1 MNGDEELVELT
12 SALGRVSVAYAMQRL
27 INVERQLTGRID
39 ELTKQ
44 VVALEVAMDNARD
57 AYQMIKK
64 EVGRCT
70 KS

>member
-1 MNGDEELVELT
+1 
-12 SALGRVSVAYAMQRL
+12 MQRL
-27 INVERQLTGRID
+27 INVERQLTGRLD